1 MAQSNYFVVGGS
13 SGIGREIVQGLSRS
27 EHRVYVGSREP
38 REVEKMP
45 GVKHCVLDVLAP
57 ALSQALSDDQLP
69 ESLQGLVYCPGSI
82 RLRPF
87 HRLKDEEFLED
98 LEINLLGAVR
108 ILRAMLPRLQNSPAL
123 ASVVLFSTVAV
134 QTGMPYHAS
143 IASAK
148 GAVEGLTRALA
159 AEWAPGIRVNA
170 VAPSLTDTPLAQRLL
185 SSEEK
190 RAAAAERHP
199 LKRIGSPSDL
209 AEMALYLLS
218 DRAVWI
224 TGQVF
229 HVDGGLSSVQKLN

>member
-1 MAQSNYFVVGGS
+1 MTEGNYFVVGGS
-13 SGIGREIVQGLSRS
+13 SGIGREIVQGLCRAN
-27 EHRVYVGSREP
+27 HRVYVGSREP
-38 REVEKMP
+38 RGVETTA
-45 GVKHCVLDVLAP
+45 GVKHLPIDVLAP
-57 ALSQALSDDQLP
+57 SFSEDGLP
-69 ESLQGLVYCPGSI
+69 EHLQGIVYCPGTI

-108 ILRAMLPRLQNSPAL
+108 ILRAMLPRLQRSPAL
-123 ASVVLFSTVAV
+123 PSVVLFSTVAV
-134 QTGMPYHAS
+134 KTGMPYHAS

-148 GAVEGLTRALA
+148 GAVEGLTRSLA

-170 VAPSLTDTPLAQRLL
+170 VAPSLTDTPLAKRLL
-185 SSEEK
+185 SSDEK

-199 LKRIGSPSDL
+199 LRRIGSPSDL
-209 AEMALYLLS
+209 AQMALYLLS

-229 HVDGGLSSVQKLN
+229 HVDGGLSSVQRLN